1 MADTKGITGTQTGVA
16 PTPKPVVNP
25 VPVNEQA
32 SSSTKTQATEQ
43 QKNALG
49 GTGTL
54 GEQDFLTLL
63 VNQLQNQDP
72 LNPMDPK
79 EFAGEL
85 AQFSQVEQLIGIN
98 KKLDGLGGASGSV
111 GSMAGFLGRE
121 VVLSGDQGATISN
134 GKGSNLLVDIPEG
147 TQSARIDLIDAT
159 GGVAGSVNVDAPEA
173 GQQVLSL
180 NGAPVDNGTYDVRV
194 VSVDG
199 QGRFRDLPAKV
210 TGTVE
215 GFVLEPEPKLLVGGK
230 QVGLE
235 EVVEVYKGGNA

>member
-1 MADTKGITGTQTGVA
+1 MADTKGISGVTPTASQTVTPTQINEQTG
-16 PTPKPVVNP
+16 
-25 VPVNEQA
+25 
-32 SSSTKTQATEQ
+32 STKTQAE
-43 QKNALG
+43 QKNELG

-85 AQFSQVEQLIGIN
+85 AQFSQVEQLISIN
-98 KKLDGLGGASGSV
+98 EKLDSLGGGNSSV

-121 VVLSGDQGATISN
+121 VVLSGDQGVTVSN
-134 GKGSNLLVDIPEG
+134 GKASNVLVDVPAG
-147 TQSARIDLIDAT
+147 TQSARVDLIDAS
-159 GGVAGSVNVDAPEA
+159 GAVAGSVNIDAPEA
-173 GQQVLSL
+173 GQQVYSL
-180 NGAPVDNGTYDVRV
+180 DSAGVKNGTYDVRV

-199 QGRFRDLPAKV
+199 DGRFKELSSKV

-215 GFVLEPEPKLLVGGK
+215 GFVVEPEPMLLVGGK
-230 QVGLE
+230 QVGLD
-235 EVVEVYKGGNA
+235 EVVEVYKGSDA